1 MEKFLIKKF
10 FRKIDKNKVNI
21 DKIYSFIDKNK
32 KIKKNK
38 SSKLKSK
45 FSKLC

>member
-1 MEKFLIKKF
+1 MEKFLIKKI
-10 FRKIDKNKVNI
+10 FRKIKKKKFDLN
-21 DKIYSFIDKNK
+21 KIYSFIDKLK
-32 KIKKNK
+32 KINKNK

>member
-10 FRKIDKNKVNI
+10 FRKIKRKKIELN
-21 DKIYSFIDKNK
+21 KIYSFIDKSK
-32 KIKKNK
+32 KIKKKK

-45 FSKLC
+45 FSKIC

>member
-10 FRKIDKNKVNI
+10 FRKINKKKINLN
-21 DKIYSFIDKNK
+21 KIYSFIDKSK
-32 KIKKNK
+32 KIKKK
-38 SSKLKSK
+38 KRSKLKSK